1 MLRMHDAVMSFLQ
14 EPEPPRGVPLSVL
27 PGIRRVVAEN
37 PGVMT
42 YHGTN
47 TYLIDESDGVT
58 VIDPGPDSAK
68 HVQDVLAAVG
78 EMPIRRLVLTHT
90 HGDHCG
96 AVPALSAATGAPVYG
111 FRDCIHP
118 RIKPDFPLDDGAHVA
133 GLTALH
139 TPGHAADHLCY
150 EYYTENGQKILFS
163 GDHVMSWSSSIVSPP
178 DGDMLAY
185 YRSLEKLLA
194 RDDDIYLSG
203 HGPLLTEPRIL
214 VADMLAHRQYR
225 ERTILAELQQQ
236 DWAVAPL
243 AAKLYHKA
251 DLFLKGAAQRNV
263 LAHILKLKAEGI
275 VEEHEPDT
283 EPHPD
288 TVALMRPLN
297 GVKTESG
304 GDLSHFYT
312 DSMRR
317 FGLRKAA

>member
-1 MLRMHDAVMSFLQ
+1 MDGMHDAVMAFLV
-14 EPEPPRGVPLSVL
+14 EDVPPRGMALSVL

-47 TYLIDESDGVT
+47 TYLIDEADGVT
-58 VIDPGPDSAK
+58 VVDPGPDSSK
-68 HVQDVLAAVG
+68 HVQDVLAAAG
-78 EMPIRRLVLTHT
+78 GKPILRLVLTHT

-96 AVPALSAATGAPVYG
+96 AVPELSERTGAPVYAY
-111 FRDCIHP
+111 RECVHP
-118 RIKPDFPLDDGAHVA
+118 GIRPDFPLEDGARLG

-139 TPGHAADHLCY
+139 TPGHAADHLCF

-178 DGDMLAY
+178 DGDMLDY
-185 YRSLEKLLA
+185 YRSLERLLA

-203 HGPLLTEPRIL
+203 HGPLLTQPRAL
-214 VADMLAHRQYR
+214 VADLLSHRQYR
-225 ERTILAELQQQ
+225 ERTILTALAQK

-243 AAKLYHKA
+243 AAELYNKP

-263 LAHILKLKAEGI
+263 LAHMLKLKAEGI

-288 TVALMRPLN
+288 TVALMRPLE

-304 GDLSHFYT
+304 GDLSHFYA
-312 DSMRR
+312 DALRR
-317 FGLRKAA
+317 FGLKRAA